1 MKSLAI
7 IIKPIMAI
15 LVIWSIYYQF
25 LNFIFGPLNLR
36 QGSNWI
42 LQYSYIP
49 HLWSIILLILFLIR
63 VIVMEIPKERP
74 VGVIDG
80 SIKKFSIALFILLSI
95 MSTIYQGFYFWTRIV
110 PHVIVLSKTI
120 PHVVT
125 ICICLRYVIHFT
137 KHLLRRED
145 G

>member
-42 LQYSYIP
+42 LEYSYIP
-49 HLWSIILLILFLIR
+49 YIWSIILLMIYLIR
-63 VIVMEIPKERP
+63 EILMGNPKGRS
-74 VGVIDG
+74 VGDMNG
-80 SIKKFSIALFILLSI
+80 SVRKFAIALFILLSI
-95 MSTIYQGFYFWTRIV
+95 ASTLYQGLYFYT
-110 PHVIVLSKTI
+110 P
-120 PHVVT
+120 
-125 ICICLRYVIHFT
+125 
-137 KHLLRRED
+137 LLPPSFLLLLL
-145 G
+145 